1 MMPAR
6 LVYKFTR
13 AWSFKTAPKKLAAIA
28 MVASFISTPTW
39 AISDI
44 DAVVWDSLE
53 FTGSKLLI
61 KLTST
66 VERERLTLDQAA
78 LELITPEGTTPKKPN
93 GDYVNKTTITSTIL
107 TNKAVFSLWLNPD
120 LEALQRTALYS
131 GLKDWYRNYRFLDEG
146 AFAQKI
152 KPASGESK
160 KPWQQWS
167 NIDQGIHEYLPAD
180 SGKQLS
186 ESGAIFEAMAQGKI
200 KRAGDVFSFNVFARD
215 GSLQVTLKAVGTDTI
230 SVDYVHTL
238 AGKTSRVRETA
249 NVLKVSVDARM
260 LSKDSKS
267 EDFSF
272 MGYKDSIILHYD
284 PEFNLPLRLS
294 GDADVVGHVEIELT
308 KAHFIDKQKY
318 FKSSQPQSI
327 VSEAAPTAT
336 ETVPMAA
343 EAVAE

>member
-6 LVYKFTR
+6 LIHNFKRV
-13 AWSFKTAPKKLAAIA
+13 WGFKTAPKRLTAITIA
-28 MVASFISTPTW
+28 TSLMSAPAL

-61 KLTST
+61 TLTST
-66 VERERLTLDQAA
+66 VERERLSLDQAA
-78 LELITPEGTTPKKPN
+78 LELISPEGTTPKKVN
-93 GDYVNKTTITSTIL
+93 GDYVNKTTITSSIL
-107 TNKAVFSLWLNPD
+107 TNKAVFTLWLNPD

-167 NIDQGIHEYLPAD
+167 NIDQSIHEYLPAE

-230 SVDYVHTL
+230 SVDYEHTL
-238 AGKTSRVRETA
+238 DGKTSRVRETA

-294 GDADVVGHVEIELT
+294 GDADVVGHVEIELS
-308 KAHFIDKQKY
+308 KAHFIDKRKY
-318 FKSSQPQSI
+318 FKSTPTQNTVIDAITPA
-327 VSEAAPTAT
+327 VEA
-336 ETVPMAA
+336 TV
-343 EAVAE
+343 E

>member
-6 LVYKFTR
+6 FIHKFKR
-13 AWSFKTAPKKLAAIA
+13 AWGLKNAPKRLAAVIMA
-28 MVASFISTPTW
+28 TGLMSAPAW
-39 AISDI
+39 AITDI

-66 VERERLTLDQAA
+66 VERERLPLDQAA
-78 LELITPEGTTPKKPN
+78 LELISPEGTHPKQPN
-93 GDYVNKTTITSTIL
+93 GDYVNKTTITSSIL
-107 TNKAVFSLWLNPD
+107 TNKAVFTLWLNPD

-152 KPASGESK
+152 KPASGENK
-160 KPWQQWS
+160 KPWQKWS
-167 NIDQGIHEYLPAD
+167 NIDQGIHEYLPAE
-180 SGKQLS
+180 SGKSLS

-230 SVDYVHTL
+230 SVDYEHTL
-238 AGKTSRVRETA
+238 DGKTSRVRETA

-308 KAHFIDKQKY
+308 KAHFIDKRKY
-318 FKSSQPQSI
+318 FKS
-327 VSEAAPTAT
+327 APTANT
-336 ETVPMAA
+336 VMDTMAPVVETTA
-343 EAVAE
+343 E